1 MPTTTTP
8 ERFRRFAR
16 GGPEIEVPVDALG
29 RMRFRAELDDR
40 AISRAEGDDEDDTIR
55 QFRGHALVFNKR
67 TWIGGRS
74 WGFWEEIAP
83 GATKKSLGKAD
94 IRFLINHD
102 PSLLL
107 ARNREAKTLTL
118 AEDKAGLRTDAEL
131 DTRQTYTSDVVISL
145 ERGDISQMSFAFEP
159 IAWERSEV
167 EDGNMLIRFTELR
180 LFDVSVVTFPAYEQT
195 DAGLRGLG
203 FDALTRSLGLDA
215 EEVLS
220 RVGSDD
226 LGAHVMQQIS
236 SRHGGTPGPAE
247 TTQDQPSGP
256 PESTRDNQHRPPAE
270 TTGDTTRTDLRR
282 RTLAARTA
290 SAKGKL

>member
-1 MPTTTTP
+1 MSTTTAP

-29 RMRFRAELDDR
+29 RVRVRADLDDR
-40 AISRAEGDDEDDTIR
+40 AITRAEDDDEEDGESTVR
-55 QFRGHALVFNKR
+55 KFRGHALVFDKR

-83 GATKKSLGKAD
+83 GATKKTIGEAD

-107 ARNREAKTLTL
+107 ARRKAGSLTL
-118 AEDKAGLRTDAEL
+118 AEDKAGLRTDADL
-131 DTRQTYTSDVVISL
+131 DTRQSYTSDVVISL

-180 LFDVSVVTFPAYEQT
+180 LFDVSVVTFPAYEET

-215 EEVLS
+215 EDVLS

-226 LGAHVMQQIS
+226 LGAHVMSQIS
-236 SRHGGTPGPAE
+236 SRHGGGTPGPAE
-247 TTQDQPSGP
+247 TTQEPPSGP
-256 PESTRDNQHRPPAE
+256 PESTRDNQEGPPAE
-270 TTGDTTRTDLRR
+270 TTGNTTRTELRR
-282 RTLAARTA
+282 RTLARRT
-290 SAKGKL
+290 KGIL